1 MDMRQSILLF
11 ILLITSTVFS
21 HSLAQ
26 DEANPQLSL
35 SKKIAVFPISDI
47 SGTEA
52 EEAWWKMRELLTQ
65 ESRFLVATRRLM
77 INRGVFQGRRL
88 LKPADAILLSKILD
102 ADLVFASFI
111 QDRIF
116 HINVYEG
123 DSGQIFYS
131 RKIDFHP
138 AIPIKEQVS
147 KITTQGVKDFLSYLP
162 YDGYIV
168 KNDLKGTVFSTD
180 GEVFSQA
187 KIFDSSRLKEGDP
200 LQVVRIRRPSAN
212 QFEVEVVAE
221 GEFLKVEGKGI
232 SLIKLIQF
240 KDMNSVSEN
249 SFIRVP
255 SFRVQSQGA
264 LSQDTSANL
273 TTEYLTKELKTK
285 QELEKN
291 HSATTSSVW
300 WLVNLAAMVFL
311 AF

>member
-1 MDMRQSILLF
+1 MKFQNLIVLILLCLSSF
-11 ILLITSTVFS
+11 ALKAETEEASP
-21 HSLAQ
+21 SLV
-26 DEANPQLSL
+26 LSQ
-35 SKKIAVFPISDI
+35 KIAVFPISEL

-77 INRGVFQGRRL
+77 INRGVFQGRKL

-102 ADLVFASFI
+102 ADLVLTSFV
-111 QDRIF
+111 QDRVF
-116 HINVYEG
+116 NLNVYEG

-131 RKIDFHP
+131 KKIEFHP
-138 AIPIKEQVS
+138 AIPVKEQVS
-147 KITTQGVKDFLSYLP
+147 KITTQGIQEFLAFLP
-162 YDGYIV
+162 YDGFV
-168 KNDLKGTVFSTD
+168 TKNDLKGVVFSAD
-180 GEVFSQA
+180 GEVFAQA
-187 KIFDSSRLKEGDP
+187 KIFEASRLKEGDP
-200 LQVVRIRRPSAN
+200 LQVVKIRRPSLN

-221 GEFLKVEGKGI
+221 GEYLKSEGKGL

-240 KDMNSVSEN
+240 KDMNSVSEK

-255 SFRVQSQGA
+255 SFRIKAQEA

-273 TTEYLTKELKTK
+273 TTEYLTRELRTQK
-285 QELEKN
+285 ELEKS